1 MNSLTKETVDE
12 ILAAMDTFKG
22 IAQELIGKL
31 ILETNQ
37 PEKSEIIK
45 GNYNLISN
53 EELLNSEEYLT
64 DNWYFDVH
72 GEHCMFENV
81 ETGQVLEV
89 SLGRVD
95 DIGNL
100 DPYFFY
106 NFLKSTK
113 NLKHLASYFED
124 PFGEMLNLFEGLEQ
138 QKKLVHIHGVVYRKI
153 LQSEESCE

>member
-1 MNSLTKETVDE
+1 MNSLTTETVDE
-12 ILAAMDTFKG
+12 ILTAMDTYKE
-22 IAQELIGKL
+22 IAQQLIEKL

-37 PEKSEIIK
+37 PEKSEILK
-45 GNYNLISN
+45 GNYYLISN
-53 EELLNSEEYLT
+53 EKLLNGEELLT

-100 DPYFFY
+100 
-106 NFLKSTK
+106 
-113 NLKHLASYFED
+113 KHLASYFED
-124 PFGEMLNLFEGLEQ
+124 PFGEMLNLFERLEQ
-138 QKKLVHIHGVVYRKI
+138 
-153 LQSEESCE
+153 